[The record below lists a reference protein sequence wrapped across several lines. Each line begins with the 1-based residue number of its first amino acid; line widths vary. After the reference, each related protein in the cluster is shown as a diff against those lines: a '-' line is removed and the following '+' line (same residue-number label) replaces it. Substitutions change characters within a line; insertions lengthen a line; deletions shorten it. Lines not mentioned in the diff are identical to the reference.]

1 MSIHVKQ
8 IPYYKKME
16 NIFQA
21 KIHTVIQ
28 TLTFLALS
36 LTISHF
42 YVTVCILENVL
53 FLYVNKQQK
62 VRWPTSATHK
72 YMLQYTNIFQTHK
85 YIAKHTNILQN
96 TQIYLQNTQIYFK
109 AHKYI
114 SKNTKIFRKTQIY
127 FEKHKDIS
135 EHKRIFETQI
145 YFETQK

>member
-1 MSIHVKQ
+1 
-8 IPYYKKME
+8 ME

-62 VRWPTSATHK
+62 VRWPTSAIHK
-72 YMLQYTNIFQTHK
+72 YISNTQIYFKTHK

-96 TQIYLQNTQIYFK
+96 TQIYFK
-109 AHKYI
+109 THKYI